1 MRIKHI
7 MWTIILNIFLLM
19 AVSIMLEYNSLD
31 ERFAS
36 LENTVS
42 TAMESAVDSAMASEE
57 LFTAEYHENN
67 VMSRS
72 RKLNNSNKDAQ
83 AQTGVRLYV
92 DTTGRGDGSG
102 KWLGCSAYLLSMY
115 YDKEK
120 STDSSGKTSSLSWF
134 PQTEKDYTNFV
145 SDSLSGKKYSQEA
158 VYEWLFGKIGQDYT
172 SSKLKWSSTNRNTV
186 KQIQSWGMTF
196 SNNTRKPVEDF
207 ESFYN
212 NIGCNI
218 RTKSNLKH
226 KVSNGNDFERPS
238 ASGGTTKDTFEIK
251 YYDEGEGFPVL
262 AQMGLNLDGINNTAS
277 QWMSD
282 NFIMTR
288 HVGKN
293 WADGV
298 VKGYAYSGSGRNTES
313 VYYLTPYSLGVT
325 YVPVK
330 VAKPVFM
337 AHLMELARWSKLK
350 SDNLQNVNFNKSEVN
365 NANGCI
371 QSDVWDYSGDWNSS
385 GDSSFAETN
394 AEFESTKGAGHHI
407 KHVEDDSEIINDGF
421 VEYDMSSIQMKVD
434 YVKVNFYDKN
444 NWRIVNKVLGSTSSY
459 TENENITKPDR
470 FSSVSENVTNLP
482 ERLQTTD
489 TSKKYHGISDKFD
502 GGDRLVAKVTVRMKV
517 YIPYKNP
524 LMQWVRYMEG
534 KYVGSEK
541 NNHMGIRPLKAKGV
555 ATSDYIPTFEN
566 GATAGLGNLTYD
578 GTWFTYS
585 TYRAISR

>member
-1 MRIKHI
+1 MKIKHI

-72 RKLNNSNKDAQ
+72 RKLNNAHKDAQ

-92 DTTGRGDGSG
+92 DATGRGNSTG

-115 YDKEK
+115 YDSKK
-120 STDSSGKTSSLSWF
+120 DVDSTGKVSSLSWF
-134 PQTEKDYTNFV
+134 PQSETDYTTFV
-145 SDSLSGKKYSQEA
+145 NNKVGGKTYSQEA

-172 SSKLKWSSTNRNTV
+172 SESLKWSSTNRNTV
-186 KQIQSWGMTF
+186 KQIESWGDITSP
-196 SNNTRKPVEDF
+196 SNNSREPVKDF
-207 ESFYN
+207 KDFYD

-218 RTKSNLKH
+218 LTKSNLKK
-226 KVSNGNDFERPS
+226 KVENGNDFEKP
-238 ASGGTTKDTFEIK
+238 AAIGGTTKDTFEVK
-251 YYDEGEGFPVL
+251 YYNASGGFPVL
-262 AQMGLNLDGINNTAS
+262 AQMGLNLNSLNSSHSI
-277 QWMSD
+277 WMSD

-288 HVGKN
+288 HVGKR
-293 WADGV
+293 WDDGV
-298 VKGYAYSGSGRNTES
+298 VKGYADSGRVSES

-337 AHLMELARWSKLK
+337 VHLMELARWSKLK
-350 SDNLQNVNFNKSEVN
+350 SDNLKDIDFNKSAVN
-365 NANGCI
+365 TANGCI
-371 QSDVWDYSGDWNSS
+371 QSDVWDYSGDWNTN
-385 GDSSFAETN
+385 GNSSFAETN
-394 AEFESTKGAGHHI
+394 AEFARTQGSGHHI
-407 KHVEDDSEIINDGF
+407 KHVNDDSEIINDGF
-421 VEYDMSSIQMKVD
+421 VEYDMSSVQMKVD
-434 YVKVNFYDKN
+434 YVKVNFYNKT
-444 NWRIVNKVLGSTSSY
+444 NWKIVNKVLGSTSSY
-459 TENENITKPDR
+459 LP
-470 FSSVSENVTNLP
+470 SVNVTTPDKFTDLQSNLEGLP
-482 ERLQTTD
+482 ERLRNTD
-489 TSKKYHGISDKFD
+489 TSKKYHNITDEYD
-502 GGDRLVAKVTVRMKV
+502 GGDRLVAKITMRMKV

-534 KYVGSEK
+534 KYVSNEK
-541 NNHMGIRPLKAKGV
+541 YNHMSIRPLAKPV
-555 ATSDYIPTFEN
+555 KDAMPTFED
-566 GATAGLGNLTYD
+566 GVTKDSGNLTYD
-578 GTWFTYS
+578 GTWFTYT